1 MKLNPFENKRIFRD
15 RTGQSRT
22 VIRDTFVNQNNV
34 TPPQEKKSKKNKTRK
49 HKKYAKSNA
58 KSNAKANTK
67 AKSKKMTKNKNRK
80 GVKRVQKYG
89 GKPMTGEPIT
99 AEQIAQGKTIDEL
112 RGIISNYEREY
123 YNLSEQRFANLD
135 NGLPDDPE
143 IRIRINEI
151 EPVLERLRSIL
162 QERIIA
168 ENRNQTQN

>member
-1 MKLNPFENKRIFRD
+1 M
-15 RTGQSRT
+15 T
-22 VIRDTFVNQNNV
+22 V
-34 TPPQEKKSKKNKTRK
+34 KSKKNKTRK

-58 KSNAKANTK
+58 KANTKAKAKSNAK

-123 YNLSEQRFANLD
+123 SNLSEQRFANLD

-143 IRIRINEI
+143 IRRRINEI
-151 EPVLERLRSIL
+151 EPLLERLRSIL
-162 QERIIA
+162 QDRIT
-168 ENRNQTQN
+168 EEYRNRTQN